1 MKKIIIILSVFF
13 ILFFVGCGLNSKLE
27 GTKWESV
34 VVDEN
39 TNSKIEVTTYEFL
52 PNEKFIIH
60 YVPYLNSE
68 PQYKFAI
75 ITTGTWWVD
84 SINELSLASPKIEY
98 PSYKEVESVNY
109 TIEYSKEKLVLS
121 NADETIT
128 LTRVK

>member
-34 VVDEN
+34 VLDEN
-39 TNSKIEVTTYEFL
+39 TNSKDVTTYEFL

-84 SINELSLASPKIEY
+84 SINELSLAGPKIEY
-98 PSYKEVESVNY
+98 PSYKEVEDVNY

-121 NADETIT
+121 NADGTIT

>member
-39 TNSKIEVTTYEFL
+39 TNSKEVVTTYEFL
-52 PNEKFIIH
+52 PNERFIIH
-60 YVPYLNSE
+60 LVPYLNSE
-68 PQYKFAI
+68 PQYKFAT